1 MHFCNY
7 FQHIAQTLSGGPSN
21 QLLSLDY
28 DSESQIALL
37 VNTEKTFWLTLL
49 DTLLWVVKAWR
60 SEDVALYGKVVSP
73 PSPNS
78 Q

>member
-1 MHFCNY
+1 MADT
-7 FQHIAQTLSGGPSN
+7 QEGWDVIQRD
-21 QLLSLDY
+21 LDKL
-28 DSESQIALL
+28 ERWAC
-37 VNTEKTFWLTLL
+37 VNLMRFNM
-49 DTLLWVVKAWR
+49 WVVKAWR

>member
-1 MHFCNY
+1 VTK
-7 FQHIAQTLSGGPSN
+7 TLAFYPGN
-21 QLLSLDY
+21 NLTLDY
-28 DSESQIALL
+28 GDKFITLGYKIIRRRRN
-37 VNTEKTFWLTLL
+37 NTVYV
-49 DTLLWVVKAWR
+49 WVVKAWR